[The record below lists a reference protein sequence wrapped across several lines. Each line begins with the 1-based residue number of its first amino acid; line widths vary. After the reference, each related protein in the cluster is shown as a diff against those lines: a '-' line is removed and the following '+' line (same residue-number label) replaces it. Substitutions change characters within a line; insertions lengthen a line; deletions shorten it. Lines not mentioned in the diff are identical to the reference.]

1 MITKL
6 TLCSQLAQLIIL
18 PYLLCYCCL
27 VAQLH
32 LTLLQPHGLLPASSS
47 IHGISQARILESV
60 AIFFSRGIFLT
71 QGLNL
76 CLLHWQADSLP
87 LSYQRDP
94 PCLLVSPLK
103 LLSEP
108 LTQHFSCDTGE
119 RSLQSLLLQKLDAAK
134 LLILIL
140 LVPQAQHLPYLWLEN
155 KPVLKIHRKIQL
167 SVRNILDG
175 QTNEQ

>member
-1 MITKL
+1 M
-6 TLCSQLAQLIIL
+6 
-18 PYLLCYCCL
+18 
-27 VAQLH
+27 
-32 LTLLQPHGLLPASSS
+32 QPHGLLPASSS

-60 AIFFSRGIFLT
+60 AIFFSRGICLT
-71 QGLNL
+71 QGSNL
-76 CLLHWQADSLP
+76 CLLCWQVDSLP
-87 LSYQRDP
+87 LSHQGNP

-108 LTQHFSCDTGE
+108 LTWHFNYDTGE

-140 LVPQAQHLPYLWLEN
+140 LVPQAQHLPCPWREN
-155 KPVLKIHRKIQL
+155 KPAPKIHREIQL

-175 QTNEQ
+175 